1 MKVILN
7 TIFQKYKSNFC
18 RQKLRLTHNNKH
30 NFKLLQLSEINFE
43 VWSNTSVW
51 SEEYC
56 VLQSYLD
63 WWGGGV
69 GEIRCPSDMHRPIRL
84 PQAGFRP
91 NDQRTRL
98 VQTST
103 VCALHNQYTMV
114 KKLKY

>member
-56 VLQSYLD
+56 ALQPYLD
-63 WWGGGV
+63 WWGGG
-69 GEIRCPSDMHRPIRL
+69 G
-84 PQAGFRP
+84 GG
-91 NDQRTRL
+91 
-98 VQTST
+98 
-103 VCALHNQYTMV
+103 NQMSI
-114 KKLKY
+114 